1 MTIKSFLL
9 LVAGTAADG
18 AAAAGTPNMSVNPT
32 HFAAS
37 FYFYFSVL
45 AFLPFATFSTL
56 NSVLQEAFAKKE
68 VCSTVRN
75 LGVVFDQNASFN
87 VHIKQIYSFVKY
99 H

>member
-1 MTIKSFLL
+1 MLLVLL
-9 LVAGTAADG
+9 LMVQQLLEHLTCQLIQHILQQ
-18 AAAAGTPNMSVNPT
+18 V
-32 HFAAS
+32 F
-37 FYFYFSVL
+37 FFSVL

-75 LGVVFDQNASFN
+75 LGVVFDQDASFN

>member
-37 FYFYFSVL
+37 FFFI
-45 AFLPFATFSTL
+45 FLS
-56 NSVLQEAFAKKE
+56 
-68 VCSTVRN
+68 
-75 LGVVFDQNASFN
+75 
-87 VHIKQIYSFVKY
+87 
-99 H
+99 